1 MSSAILPPPLPTASA
16 PLLTPYADE
25 LELIRR
31 RNLKTEGTIRTI
43 GRCIMVLGIIPVVL
57 LGISV
62 LFSLISAMKGGTEQA
77 SEAIAIA
84 SANVA
89 LAIIPAAFA
98 TAGDRLRQLKPTS
111 SLLGIV
117 LSLLLCLLVFPFGL
131 ALGVAGL
138 LTFSRKP
145 AKEILSRDYARV
157 IERTPGIT
165 NRGSRVIPVFFG
177 ILAIVYALFAMVGRS
192 AAAM

>member
-1 MSSAILPPPLPTASA
+1 
-16 PLLTPYADE
+16 
-25 LELIRR
+25 
-31 RNLKTEGTIRTI
+31 
-43 GRCIMVLGIIPVVL
+43 MVLGIIPVVL
-57 LGISV
+57 LGISA
-62 LFSLISAMKGGTEQA
+62 LFSVISAMKGGTQHA
-77 SEAIAIA
+77 AEAIANA
-84 SANVA
+84 STCLV

-111 SLLGIV
+111 SVLGVV

-138 LTFSRKP
+138 LTFCGTP
-145 AKEILSRDYARV
+145 AKEILSPDYARV
-157 IERTPGIT
+157 IERTPWIT

-177 ILAIVYALFAMVGRS
+177 ILTIVYALFAMVGRS